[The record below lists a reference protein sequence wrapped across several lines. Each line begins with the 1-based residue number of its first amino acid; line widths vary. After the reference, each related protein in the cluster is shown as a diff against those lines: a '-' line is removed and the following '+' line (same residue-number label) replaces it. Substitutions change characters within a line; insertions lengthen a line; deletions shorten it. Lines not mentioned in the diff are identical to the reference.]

1 MLRESATYTGT
12 SVNLDGITAPA
23 CTRIDDVPHSEALIR
38 FCDAFL
44 GYDTEAF
51 TAARDALAAAMGIP
65 AMVDA
70 AGIVSN
76 FQRMDR
82 IADSTGI
89 PSDGPMAVMQQEFV
103 DQLGLDKFV
112 SAGNTPEMSWLKR
125 QFFKFIAMT
134 SYRRFIDSKNSNA

>member
-12 SVNLDGITAPA
+12 SVNLDGITDPA

-38 FCDAFL
+38 YCDTFL
-44 GYDTEAF
+44 GNNADEFA
-51 TAARDALAAAMGIP
+51 AARTALAAEMGET

-89 PSDGPMAVMQQEFV
+89 PSDGPMMLMQQEFV
-103 DQLGLDKFV
+103 DQLGLDKFT

-125 QFFKFIAMT
+125 LLVKFIAMPK
-134 SYRRFIDSKNSNA
+134 YRRFIDSKNEAT